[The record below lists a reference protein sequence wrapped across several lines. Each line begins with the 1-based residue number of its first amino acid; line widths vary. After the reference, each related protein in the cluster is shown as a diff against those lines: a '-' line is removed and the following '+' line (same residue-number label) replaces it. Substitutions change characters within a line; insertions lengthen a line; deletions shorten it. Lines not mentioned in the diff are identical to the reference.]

1 MIPALITLITLITLA
16 ILAAACVY
24 LGVRL
29 DRATK
34 ARNAAQQRV
43 KLLETPWGHHYPDEP
58 DWIKGSA
65 TYVAHADELTR
76 IHAPYFDTAF
86 VVPRRY
92 GKEVCHALN
101 KAERFGKTQNG

>member
-1 MIPALITLITLITLA
+1 MVVALVAIA
-16 ILAAACVY
+16 ILAVACIY

-34 ARNAAQQRV
+34 ERNRAQQRV

-58 DWIKGSA
+58 DWIKGAA
-65 TYVAHADELTR
+65 TYVHRGEITD
-76 IHAPYFDTAF
+76 IHAPYFNTAF

-92 GKEVCHALN
+92 GKETAHALN
-101 KAERFGKTQNG
+101 KAERYGREHCAQQSKN

>member
-1 MIPALITLITLITLA
+1 MVVTYIAIA
-16 ILAAACVY
+16 ILAAACIY

-34 ARNAAQQRV
+34 ERNAAQQRV
-43 KLLETPWGHHYPDEP
+43 RLLETPWGHHHPTEP

-65 TYVAHADELTR
+65 TYVAHDAERDR
-76 IHAPYFDTAF
+76 IHAPYLHTAF

-92 GKEVCHALN
+92 GKEITYNLN
-101 KAERFGKTQNG
+101 KAERYGREHCAQQSKN